1 MPVHTTVSKGGG
13 GGASSGLTVVG
24 GRSSKQHERGE
35 HEARE
40 IASREKGGEGGRERE
55 RGSTK

>member
-40 IASREKGGEGGRERE
+40 IASREKGGWGGRERE
-55 RGSTK
+55 R